1 MFKERSTRARLG
13 GSGSGGR
20 GGRRR
25 AVRAARPRGNDP
37 KPFNAI
43 RWLQLVVIGIG
54 ILKSS
59 VLVAAGSG
67 DCFSQEGNGFKLKG
81 QCANGKIELNVG
93 DDPEL
98 NFNMDFGYVP
108 KNTTMSHSI
117 TLTVGGLKLDG
128 EVSVSDKGSKYF
140 MIDFVGYPYP
150 IQGKVDNEG
159 IKLKGNDK
167 SSFTVVVKGSA
178 SFDKT
183 WIGYK
188 TSVEYSGQSNLTA
201 LSFDFHDVKEYDASK
216 DKMPNY
222 ILFSI
227 IGGGLFVFVLLVVG
241 IGFSVWCY
249 KNKKAKKADG
259 KSKVP
264 VPAVIQATTY
274 EGRVAEAKGRAEFL
288 GEPLITNRKLHESFV
303 ENRSKPKSKKYSV
316 SANAPLKP
324 LDAKQLAD
332 AAKSWIPIMDKTQ
345 EESIRTAVE
354 EFRSKET
361 AVEFGHPLH
370 DDAKYA
376 MVIHLL
382 ALPSWWQRFDA
393 YFDMPSATVRDLVK
407 EAKSGLAIYRDTFA
421 EGSDMR
427 KTLGEELDGL
437 AKLEVV
443 VDDVHAAKTGAKKF
457 RLPYSF
463 TSAEE
468 MGLLLRPHIIYA
480 ACHEPIDKP
489 QYIELQR
496 IITQMEKG
504 LKQLKKPIHGEAT
517 AQDNERIKL
526 RTEQLDNLKFFGW
539 ISARLLGLEP
549 DERIIPPPPN

>member
-1 MFKERSTRARLG
+1 
-13 GSGSGGR
+13 
-20 GGRRR
+20 
-25 AVRAARPRGNDP
+25 
-37 KPFNAI
+37 
-43 RWLQLVVIGIG
+43 
-54 ILKSS
+54 
-59 VLVAAGSG
+59 
-67 DCFSQEGNGFKLKG
+67 
-81 QCANGKIELNVG
+81 
-93 DDPEL
+93 
-98 NFNMDFGYVP
+98 
-108 KNTTMSHSI
+108 
-117 TLTVGGLKLDG
+117 
-128 EVSVSDKGSKYF
+128 
-140 MIDFVGYPYP
+140 
-150 IQGKVDNEG
+150 
-159 IKLKGNDK
+159 
-167 SSFTVVVKGSA
+167 
-178 SFDKT
+178 
-183 WIGYK
+183 
-188 TSVEYSGQSNLTA
+188 
-201 LSFDFHDVKEYDASK
+201 
-216 DKMPNY
+216 MPNY

-264 VPAVIQATTY
+264 VPAVIQAKTY

-288 GEPLITNRKLHESFV
+288 GEPLPTNRKLHESFV

-316 SANAPLKP
+316 DANAPLKP

-332 AAKSWIPIMDKTQ
+332 AAKSWSPIMDKTQ
-345 EESIRTAVE
+345 EESLRTAVE

-361 AVEFGHPLH
+361 VVEFDHPLN
-370 DDAKYA
+370 DGMKFA

-382 ALPSWWQRFDA
+382 SLPSWWQRFDIF
-393 YFDMPSATVRDLVK
+393 FDMPSEAVRGLIK
-407 EAKSGLAIYRDTFA
+407 EAKTGVAAFRDTFA
-421 EGSDMR
+421 KGSHIRGLLD
-427 KTLGEELDGL
+427 EEVAALV
-437 AKLEVV
+437 KLEEVA
-443 VDDVHAAKTGAKKF
+443 DQVHDAKTGAKKF

-549 DERIIPPPPN
+549 DERIIPPQPN

>member
-1 MFKERSTRARLG
+1 MFQERSTRARLG

-67 DCFSQEGNGFKLKG
+67 DCFTQEGNGFKLKG
-81 QCANGKIELNVG
+81 QCGNGKIELNVG
-93 DDPEL
+93 DHQEL
-98 NFNMDFGYVP
+98 NFKMDFGYVP
-108 KNTTMSHSI
+108 KNTTMSYSI

-128 EVSVSDKGSKYF
+128 DVSVTDKGSKYF
-140 MIDFVGYPYP
+140 ATELFFTELHGNFKFP

-159 IKLKGNDK
+159 IQLKGSDM
-167 SSFTVVVKGSA
+167 SGFTLVVKGSA

-188 TSVEYSGQSNLTA
+188 TSVEYSGKSSLTM
-201 LSFDFHDVKEYDASK
+201 LSFDFINVKEYDASK

-227 IGGGLFVFVLLVVG
+227 IGGGLFAFVLLVVG
-241 IGFSVWCY
+241 IGSSVWCY
-249 KNKKAKKADG
+249 KNKKAKKEDG

-264 VPAVIQATTY
+264 VPAVIQAKTY

-332 AAKSWIPIMDKTQ
+332 AAKSWSPIMDKTQ

-370 DDAKYA
+370 DDQKFA

-393 YFDMPSATVRDLVK
+393 YFDMPTATVRDLVK

-468 MGLLLRPHIIYA
+468 MGLLLRPHNHI
-480 ACHEPIDKP
+480 CG
-489 QYIELQR
+489 LQR
-496 IITQMEKG
+496 T
-504 LKQLKKPIHGEAT
+504 
-517 AQDNERIKL
+517 D
-526 RTEQLDNLKFFGW
+526 
-539 ISARLLGLEP
+539 
-549 DERIIPPPPN
+549 

>member
-1 MFKERSTRARLG
+1 MFMERSTRARLG

-54 ILKSS
+54 IFKSS
-59 VLVAAGSG
+59 VLVAADSG
-67 DCFSQEGNGFKLKG
+67 DCFAEEGNGG
-81 QCANGKIELNVG
+81 VNY
-93 DDPEL
+93 
-98 NFNMDFGYVP
+98 NF
-108 KNTTMSHSI
+108 S
-117 TLTVGGLKLDG
+117 
-128 EVSVSDKGSKYF
+128 
-140 MIDFVGYPYP
+140 
-150 IQGKVDNEG
+150 IQGKVDGKG
-159 IKLKGNDK
+159 IKLKGHGQ
-167 SSFTVVVKGSA
+167 SGFTLVVKGSA

-188 TSVEYSGQSNLTA
+188 TSVEYSGKSSLTA
-201 LSFDFHDVKEYDASK
+201 LSFEFRDVKEYDASK

-227 IGGGLFVFVLLVVG
+227 IGGGLFAFVLLVVS
-241 IGFSVWCY
+241 IGLSVWCY

-288 GEPLITNRKLHESFV
+288 GEPLIENRKLHESFV
-303 ENRSKPKSKKYSV
+303 ENRSKPKSQKYSV

-332 AAKSWIPIMDKTQ
+332 AAKSWSPIMDKTQ

-354 EFRSKET
+354 EYRSKET

-370 DDAKYA
+370 DDQKFA

-393 YFDMPSATVRDLVK
+393 YFDMPSAVVRDLVK
-407 EAKSGLAIYRDTFA
+407 EAKSALAIYRDTFA
-421 EGSDMR
+421 EGSEMR

-443 VDDVHAAKTGAKKF
+443 VDDVHSAKTGAKKF

-468 MGLLLRPHIIYA
+468 MGLLLRPHMIYA
-480 ACHEPIDKP
+480 ACNEPIDKP
-489 QYIELQR
+489 QYVELAR
-496 IITQMEKG
+496 IISQMEKG

-526 RTEQLDNLKFFGW
+526 RTEQIDNLKFFNW

-549 DERIIPPPPN
+549 DERIIPPPA

>member
-1 MFKERSTRARLG
+1 MFMERSTRARLG

-54 ILKSS
+54 IFKSS
-59 VLVAAGSG
+59 VLVAADSG
-67 DCFSQEGNGFKLKG
+67 DCFAEEGNGFKLKG
-81 QCANGKIELNVG
+81 QCTNGKIELNV
-93 DDPEL
+93 DDHQEL
-98 NFNMDFGYVP
+98 NFNMDFGYVQDN
-108 KNTTMSHSI
+108 KTMSHSI
-117 TLTVGGLKLDG
+117 TLSVGGLKLDG
-128 EVSVSDKGSKYF
+128 DVIVTDKGSKYF
-140 MIDFVGYPYP
+140 ATGGVNYNFS
-150 IQGKVDNEG
+150 IQGKVDGKG
-159 IKLKGNDK
+159 IKLKGHGQ
-167 SSFTVVVKGSA
+167 SGFTLVVKGSA

-188 TSVEYSGQSNLTA
+188 TSVEYSGKSSLTA
-201 LSFDFHDVKEYDASK
+201 LSFEFRDVKEYDASK

-227 IGGGLFVFVLLVVG
+227 IGGGLFAFVLLVVS
-241 IGFSVWCY
+241 IGLSVWCY

-288 GEPLITNRKLHESFV
+288 GEPLIENRKLHESFV
-303 ENRSKPKSKKYSV
+303 ENRSKPKSQKYSV

-332 AAKSWIPIMDKTQ
+332 AAKSWSPIMDKTQ

-354 EFRSKET
+354 EYRSKET

-370 DDAKYA
+370 DDQKFA

-393 YFDMPSATVRDLVK
+393 YFDMPSAVVRDLVK
-407 EAKSGLAIYRDTFA
+407 EAKSALAIYRDTFA
-421 EGSDMR
+421 EGSEMR

-443 VDDVHAAKTGAKKF
+443 VDDVHSAKTGAKKF

-468 MGLLLRPHIIYA
+468 MGLLLRPHMIYA
-480 ACHEPIDKP
+480 ACNEPIDKP
-489 QYIELQR
+489 QYVELAR
-496 IITQMEKG
+496 IISQMEKG

-526 RTEQLDNLKFFGW
+526 RTEQIDNLKFFNW

-549 DERIIPPPPN
+549 DERIIPPPA